1 MKNIIFYLLL
11 STLIVSCI
19 GDDIID
25 DMVDEQ
31 LRITMMPEVIAA
43 GETFQFEAR
52 FTNNVGLV
60 EEGRVIWSS
69 SDESLLTINQD
80 GLATALQQG
89 SVTVSATVTLEGK
102 EPLLELIPIT
112 IGGSGTTVVAEEVS
126 SARSGTI
133 ETTTFYTLEGDFT
146 LEEQDDG
153 KLLLSIAE
161 NYETTS
167 ALPGL
172 YLYLTNNPN
181 TTNGAFEIG
190 RVDIFEGAHT
200 YEIEGVELND
210 FDYLLY
216 FCKPFRVKVGDGKI
230 N

>member
-1 MKNIIFYLLL
+1 MKNTIFYLLL

-31 LRITMMPEVIAA
+31 LRITMMPEVIAQ
-43 GETFQFEAR
+43 GETFQFAAR
-52 FTNNVGLV
+52 YTNNVGLI
-60 EEGRVIWSS
+60 EEGRVVWGS

-89 SVTVSATVTLEGK
+89 SVMVSAMVTLEGK

-112 IGGSGTTVVAEEVS
+112 IGGTGSTVISEEVS
-126 SARSGTI
+126 SARVGTI
-133 ETTTFYTLEGDFT
+133 QTTTFYKLEGDFT
-146 LEEQDDG
+146 LEENDG
-153 KLLLSIAE
+153 KLLLSISE

-172 YLYLTNNPN
+172 YVYLTNNPN
-181 TTNGAFEIG
+181 TNNGAFEIG
-190 RVDIFEGAHT
+190 PVDVFKGAHV
-200 YEIEGVELND
+200 YEIDGVGLND
-210 FDYLLY
+210 FDYILY
-216 FCKPFRVKVGDGKI
+216 YCKPFSVKVGDGKI

>member
-11 STLIVSCI
+11 PIIIVSCI
-19 GDDIID
+19 EDDIIQ

-43 GETFQFEAR
+43 GETFQFAAR
-52 FTNNVGLV
+52 YTNNVGAI
-60 EEGRVIWSS
+60 EEGQVEWIS
-69 SDESLLTINQD
+69 SDESLLTINSD

-89 SVTVSATVTLEGK
+89 MVTVSAMVTLEGRD
-102 EPLLELIPIT
+102 PLLELIPVT
-112 IGGSGTTVVAEEVS
+112 IGGTTVVAEEVLT
-126 SARSGTI
+126 ARSGTI
-133 ETTTFYTLEGDFT
+133 ATTTFYTLEGDFT
-146 LEEQDDG
+146 LEEQENG
-153 KLLLSIAE
+153 KLLLSISE

-181 TTNGAFEIG
+181 TNNGAFEVG
-190 RVDIFEGAHT
+190 LVDVFKGAHT
-200 YEIEGVELND
+200 YEIEGVELGD

-216 FCKPFRVKVGDGKI
+216 YCKPFRVKVGDGLI

>member
-52 FTNNVGLV
+52 YTNNVGLV
-60 EEGRVIWSS
+60 EEGRIVWGS

-80 GLATALQQG
+80 GLATAHQQG
-89 SVTVSATVTLEGK
+89 SVMVSASVTLEGK

-112 IGGSGTTVVAEEVS
+112 IGGTGSTVISEEVS
-126 SARSGTI
+126 AARVGTI
-133 ETTTFYTLEGDFT
+133 ETTTFYKLEGDFT
-146 LEEQDDG
+146 LEENDG

-172 YLYLTNNPN
+172 YIYLTNNPN
-181 TTNGAFEIG
+181 TNNGAFEIG
-190 RVDIFEGAHT
+190 PVDVFKGAHV
-200 YEIEGVELND
+200 YEIDGVGLND
-210 FDYLLY
+210 FDYILY
-216 FCKPFRVKVGDGKI
+216 YCKPFSVKVGDGKI